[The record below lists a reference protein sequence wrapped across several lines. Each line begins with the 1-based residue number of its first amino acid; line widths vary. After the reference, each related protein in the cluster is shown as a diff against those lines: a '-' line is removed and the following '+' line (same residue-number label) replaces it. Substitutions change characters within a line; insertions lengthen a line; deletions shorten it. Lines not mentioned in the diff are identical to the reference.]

1 MGTMALPMLFS
12 FLLASSS
19 AFIQAQQQ
27 PQCPTKISASST
39 GDQAKIT
46 VDSLPKWLDG
56 KKELAK
62 WGQFA
67 QVTYD
72 VFSNKQDAHGNVP
85 TRFAF
90 DRDADTVAELTQFGL
105 RLEYEVSPGGAQHTR
120 REYDFSGDFEVVTSI
135 YTKAMGLDHETAWS
149 GYIAVETAAA
159 AARAGRSGRDVVVA
173 WRGTQSNQEWVA
185 DTRFI
190 KTPWLSPEQAER
202 KSQAE
207 LDETDAQ
214 AKGRIDAQIADIEA
228 DETTG
233 PPILVHRGFAYMYNR
248 RCDQGGHTERDDD
261 GETPRAHVLRML
273 ERLRDDPEVE
283 VGRIMVTGH
292 SLGGALATL
301 CGYDVAQMEWG
312 GGGAAPAYAVTW
324 ASPRVGNDAFRDD
337 MNAKI
342 RGHVRVAN
350 DGDVVPTVPPKMGY
364 SHTGQ
369 HLALSSQPLEDRKVI
384 EKLDGWNPFDFG
396 QLHNL
401 ELYLQLVDDSRPL
414 ELLNKTDD
422 LLSPKTREKLK
433 VVPKWMSVKNPGPND
448 WPRYVDHYAIA
459 HAATAQ
465 Q

>member
-12 FLLASSS
+12 FLLAPSS

-39 GDQAKIT
+39 AVDQAEIT

-67 QVTYD
+67 QVTYLSALVPGTAVVTYD

-105 RLEYEVSPGGAQHTR
+105 RLEYEVSPGGAKNTR
-120 REYDFSGDFEVVTSI
+120 REYDFSGDFQVVTSI
-135 YTKAMGLDHETAWS
+135 YTKAMGLNHETAWS

-185 DTRFI
+185 DGRFI

-207 LDETDAQ
+207 LDQTDAQ

-228 DETTG
+228 DKTTG

-261 GETPRAHVLRML
+261 GETPRAHVLRTL

-283 VGRIMVTGH
+283 VGRVIVTGH

-301 CGYDVAQMEWG
+301 CGYDVAQMEW

-337 MNAKI
+337 MNAK
-342 RGHVRVAN
+342 
-350 DGDVVPTVPPKMGY
+350 MGY

-369 HLALSSQPLEDRKVI
+369 HLALSSQPLEDKKVI

-414 ELLNKTDD
+414 ELLNKRDD

-433 VVPKWMSVKNPGPND
+433 VVPKWMSVQNPGPND